1 MATIVRSVY
10 NSLTR
15 EATIEQIQEVLKA
28 YEDRIREIR
37 HDTDRLN
44 VLYSIWMIGMEMSM
58 N

>member
-1 MATIVRSVY
+1 MATI
-10 NSLTR
+10 TR
-15 EATIEQIQEVLKA
+15 AVAIEQIQEVLKA